1 MHSYVAAGELTLHI
15 HSIVFDAVIFLQTLS
30 HLKGTI
36 IAGDHEPGY
45 VFLESAFIFV
55 RFLKNFCKTYNMM
68 VHGNVPDGSCS
79 DIYGR
84 RD

>member
-15 HSIVFDAVIFLQTLS
+15 RSIVFDALIFVQTLS

-55 RFLKNFCKTYNMM
+55 RLLKNFCKNLQY
-68 VHGNVPDGSCS
+68 DGP
-79 DIYGR
+79 R
-84 RD
+84 KRARWEWQ